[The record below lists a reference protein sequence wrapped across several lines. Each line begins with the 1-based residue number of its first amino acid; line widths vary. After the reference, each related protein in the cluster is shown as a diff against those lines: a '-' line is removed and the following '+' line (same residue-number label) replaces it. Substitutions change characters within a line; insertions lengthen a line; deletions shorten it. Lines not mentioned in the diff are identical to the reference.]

1 MYIKHLFGLF
11 GLLYILTACAP
22 SGTVSDWSDDYDQ
35 MLTSTPTTMDYGWLA
50 DKYGTAT
57 TDTDEKRVV
66 AVLLPMSGTNAS
78 VGNTIRTSVETAV
91 LQHAPKNLS
100 VSFFDTSSN
109 ATDAINSALAL
120 EPQVIIGPV
129 FSANARL
136 LRVLKPEHIPAISF
150 TSDATAVGDGVMT
163 MALMPTNS
171 IETIVRQMQT
181 DNVNKF
187 IILAP
192 DTDSGRL
199 MAGTA
204 KYAGDIYNIDTVGI
218 FYYNESDPESIKN
231 TTISASMNTART
243 SANTRARAILADI
256 LTRETLTAVEKSN
269 LNIQLDK
276 LSKIDTLGPVPYN
289 GILFLGNAD
298 DSMKLASF
306 LRYYGVGARDAKM
319 YGTAMWDG
327 TTISSDITMSGAK
340 YATLPDSSTTFA
352 GTYQQISGTLPSRL
366 ASFGYDATNMAIGM
380 LYSDKSASSYL
391 LDPSGYVGTDGLFR
405 LKPTGDNER
414 GLRIIQLRGDGTTT
428 QLKPAPENF
437 MTPLYNIEQRHIRPA
452 SPMSLQT
459 PGINPNNYISIPQRY
474 ASKYRSKT
482 YGANM
487 TVPKQTVQTNEITI
501 LPEDDREIITS
512 ENYKPVKIE
521 SIQRNYIDS
530 YEIEE

>member
-1 MYIKHLFGLF
+1 
-11 GLLYILTACAP
+11 
-22 SGTVSDWSDDYDQ
+22 
-35 MLTSTPTTMDYGWLA
+35 
-50 DKYGTAT
+50 
-57 TDTDEKRVV
+57 
-66 AVLLPMSGTNAS
+66 
-78 VGNTIRTSVETAV
+78 
-91 LQHAPKNLS
+91 
-100 VSFFDTSSN
+100 
-109 ATDAINSALAL
+109 
-120 EPQVIIGPV
+120 
-129 FSANARL
+129 
-136 LRVLKPEHIPAISF
+136 
-150 TSDATAVGDGVMT
+150 
-163 MALMPTNS
+163 
-171 IETIVRQMQT
+171 
-181 DNVNKF
+181 
-187 IILAP
+187 
-192 DTDSGRL
+192 
-199 MAGTA
+199 
-204 KYAGDIYNIDTVGI
+204 
-218 FYYNESDPESIKN
+218 
-231 TTISASMNTART
+231 
-243 SANTRARAILADI
+243 
-256 LTRETLTAVEKSN
+256 
-269 LNIQLDK
+269 
-276 LSKIDTLGPVPYN
+276 
-289 GILFLGNAD
+289 
-298 DSMKLASF
+298 
-306 LRYYGVGARDAKM
+306 
-319 YGTAMWDG
+319 
-327 TTISSDITMSGAK
+327 MSGAK

-487 TVPKQTVQTNEITI
+487 TIPKQTVQTNEITI